1 MQKCKNDAMKTK
13 LKIEID
19 DQGKKP
25 FGASVFRR
33 LKEISTRIVMK
44 RKESRGIW
52 NSRESC
58 PERDD
63 CKKPEPVDSDDNNK
77 TVLKI
82 HRERLLKIMP

>member
-1 MQKCKNDAMKTK
+1 MKTK

-44 RKESRGIW
+44 R
-52 NSRESC
+52 
-58 PERDD
+58 
-63 CKKPEPVDSDDNNK
+63 
-77 TVLKI
+77 
-82 HRERLLKIMP
+82 